1 MLHTSLHTATFPVS
15 AWVTFSTVALTQAG
29 HVARPA
35 QVQVGGRRDLTYWE
49 DSKVTEVGKTCGH
62 VCNLPT
68 ELPVRLDPGTQA
80 ASLLLLCQTLSRAG
94 SPSGLASWP
103 PRAALDSA
111 FPAQVHED
119 ERLSQGSRSRT
130 CLTPALSHAPVSGQ
144 TLC

>member
-80 ASLLLLCQTLSRAG
+80 ASLRVTLPGRRGRGLRSRDIIAVN
-94 SPSGLASWP
+94 SLAS
-103 PRAALDSA
+103 
-111 FPAQVHED
+111 
-119 ERLSQGSRSRT
+119 RSGTWKGHSWKVAGRR
-130 CLTPALSHAPVSGQ
+130 SGKEGRG
-144 TLC
+144 